1 MTLPLLKQT
10 LESYIPNRMSDE
22 DADNLELLLELPA
35 FAPVHDLVEEKI
47 EAYWDWLRKNPR
59 CAFEKPKAKSKG
71 KQKVAPKATPKQQD
85 VPWDSANIIWFKIDP
100 KTGILTPVK

>member
-10 LESYIPNRMSDE
+10 IENYHPERMSDE
-22 DADNLELLLELPA
+22 DADNLEMLLELPA
-35 FAPVHDLVEEKI
+35 FASLRDLVEAKI

-85 VPWDSANIIWFKIDP
+85 VPWDSANIIWFKVDP
-100 KTGILTPVK
+100 KSGLLTPVK

>member
-35 FAPVHDLVEEKI
+35 FAALRDLVEAKI
-47 EAYWDWLRKNPR
+47 EAYYEWLRANPR
-59 CAFEKPKAKSKG
+59 CEFEKPKAK
-71 KQKVAPKATPKQQD
+71 VKAQPQAKRKPSDTPEGLD
-85 VPWDSANIIWFKIDP
+85 PNRPIIWFRVDP
-100 KTGILTPVK
+100 KSRLLTPLK

>member
-10 LESYIPNRMSDE
+10 LESYQPTHMSDE

-35 FAPVHDLVEEKI
+35 FASLHALVEEKI

-59 CAFEKPKAKSKG
+59 CDFQKPKAKV
-71 KQKVAPKATPKQQD
+71 KQKVAPEAAPKQTPEGLD
-85 VPWDSANIIWFKIDP
+85 PSYPIMWFKLDP
-100 KTGILTPVK
+100 KSGLLTPVK